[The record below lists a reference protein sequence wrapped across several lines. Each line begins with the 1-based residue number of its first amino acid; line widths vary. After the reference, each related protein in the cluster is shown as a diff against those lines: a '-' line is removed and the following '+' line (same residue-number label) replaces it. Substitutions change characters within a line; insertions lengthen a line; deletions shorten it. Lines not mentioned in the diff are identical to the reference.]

1 MTCPVCCED
10 MDMEEY
16 DDRRETTETCFKLE
30 CGHAF
35 HTKCII
41 DVLSRTNHKCPSCNK
56 HKSSQQVNPRLLELK
71 KDERIKLTIAEYYD
85 AKKEYKAKLGQLKR
99 ETIEWAKNRAQELL
113 LTEHKSYYLRS
124 KTAVISVSKQVATE
138 KGRKYIAAFRGE
150 LDSYKKIVYGN
161 SRTWGEWRLSHPRIW
176 FGL

>member
-1 MTCPVCCED
+1 MSCPICYED
-10 MDMEEY
+10 MDMKEY
-16 DDRRETTETCFKLE
+16 QDEREGTETSFKLE

>member
-1 MTCPVCCED
+1 MTCPICCED

-41 DVLSRTNHKCPSCNK
+41 NVLSRTNHKCPSCNK
-56 HKSSQQVNPRLLELK
+56 HKSSEQQNPILLELK
-71 KDERIKLTIAEYYD
+71 KDDRIKLSIAECSN

-99 ETIEWAKNRAQELL
+99 ETIEWARNRAQELL
-113 LTEHKSYYLRS
+113 LTEHKSYYFRS
-124 KTAVISVSKQVATE
+124 KTAVMTISKQVAIE

-150 LDSYKKIVYGN
+150 LENYKKIVYGHT
-161 SRTWGEWRLSHPRIW
+161 RTWGEWRLRHPRIW
-176 FGL
+176 FAL